1 MLRGLL
7 YGFLLCA
14 LAAVVAAAVFPLPPE
29 RFPDATPAASDG

>member
-1 MLRGLL
+1 MLKGLL

-29 RFPDATPAASDG
+29 RFPDVTATSSNG